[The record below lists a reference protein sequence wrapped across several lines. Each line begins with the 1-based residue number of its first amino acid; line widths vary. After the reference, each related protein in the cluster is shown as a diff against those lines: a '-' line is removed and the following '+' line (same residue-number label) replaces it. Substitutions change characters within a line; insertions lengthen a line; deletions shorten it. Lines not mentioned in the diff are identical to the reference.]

1 MFKTKLILTLRKV
14 TNYHWNIN
22 GMLIKNNLSKIIFNK
37 DYG

>member
-1 MFKTKLILTLRKV
+1 MRKV

-22 GMLIKNNLSKIIFNK
+22 DMSIKNNLSKIIFNK